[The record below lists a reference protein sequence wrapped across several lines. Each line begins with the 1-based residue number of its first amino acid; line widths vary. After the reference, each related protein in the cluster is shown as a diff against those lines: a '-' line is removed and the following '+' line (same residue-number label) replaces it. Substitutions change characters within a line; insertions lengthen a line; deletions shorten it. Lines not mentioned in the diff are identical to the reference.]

1 MSNEAVLLECWRELP
16 LEAQERVLKFAQS
29 LRLQTSTEFVPQTPL
44 GKKLWEI
51 RQQAIAQGMQLLSEE
66 ELEQELAE
74 RRGGYVEP

>member
-29 LRLQTSTEFVPQTPL
+29 LRLQTSTEFVPQTRL

-51 RQQAIAQGMQLLSEE
+51 RQQAITQGMQLLSEE

>member
-16 LEAQERVLKFAQS
+16 LEDQERVLKFAQS